1 MIKGDEIDGMIAI
14 SSLFGEVAFNLEQKM
29 RFNATEHYAVSKF
42 ILNSCFCSHKWSI
55 FKPF

>member
-14 SSLFGEVAFNLEQKM
+14 SSLFGEVAFNLEQKK
-29 RFNATEHYAVSKF
+29 RFYATEHYAVSKF
-42 ILNSCFCSHKWSI
+42 ILNSCFCSQKMVH

>member
-42 ILNSCFCSHKWSI
+42 ILNSCFCFAWSI